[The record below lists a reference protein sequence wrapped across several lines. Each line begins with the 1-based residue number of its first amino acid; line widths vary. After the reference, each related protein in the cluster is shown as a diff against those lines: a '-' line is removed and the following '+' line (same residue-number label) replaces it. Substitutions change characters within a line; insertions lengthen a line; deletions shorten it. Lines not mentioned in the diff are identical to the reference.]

1 MRNWIHRH
9 VVYALIRI
17 VSSKKKRKRFFQ
29 RRDFRFY
36 KLDKK
41 KFSAVGTN
49 DVDVGGPQHIPIQI
63 FVTSDEFKAVKH
75 DGNAMPQ

>member
-1 MRNWIHRH
+1 MPWSESFP
-9 VVYALIRI
+9 A
-17 VSSKKKRKRFFQ
+17 KKKRKRFFQ